1 VKKAT
6 INKAKGIVFL
16 LPFLL
21 YEDLLLAVAMIGV
34 GMLLLHYEKI
44 GGAIRRLEW
53 REYIFFLYMFHMLFG
68 ERHFAYVGVEPI
80 FVTEI
85 ALGVLTVAYAR
96 DLLKIR
102 RVLFIYYLIVM
113 IGTAFAV
120 FHFFEYRLDAV
131 RDAFMLLYAFWVP
144 VVYHVFRRRNHY
156 DLFFLLLKLFI
167 VLKAMAYSYE
177 ALMIVLG
184 YRGLTFEGFRF
195 GVGYVVPSLIVISL
209 FLPFRHL
216 GWKYKLLALAMIPAV
231 FTIFHRSIFL
241 GIILA
246 LAVIF
251 LIGSNLSRK
260 NILAYGVSSLVF
272 LIGFLIYY
280 NTIVDVDIFRV
291 LEVKSSLEEGN
302 INYRVLSWEHVM
314 EKFYE
319 HFLLGYGVGRPVM
332 FAYQN
337 VFYSTI
343 EMTYFEIR
351 DFGGNAQPHNSYLNV
366 LTRFGILI
374 FPLFLYAVLLPL
386 FKMKRYVAR
395 KNSNGYHSY
404 SMYLLLVGFLML
416 MYVFAFFN
424 VVLEGPH
431 HSFAFWLV
439 IGMLLSFGRTGS
451 LSPKILRFK
460 KTEYYPK

>member
-6 INKAKGIVFL
+6 IHKAKPAVFL
-16 LPFLL
+16 LPFLF
-21 YEDLLLAVAMIGV
+21 YEDLLLAAAMIGA
-34 GMLLLHYEKI
+34 GLLLLHYEKI
-44 GGAIRRLEW
+44 GNAIKRLEW
-53 REYIFFLYMFHMLFG
+53 REYVFFLYMFHMLFG
-68 ERHFAYVGVEPI
+68 ERHFAYLGFEPI
-80 FVTEI
+80 FVTEL
-85 ALGVLTVAYAR
+85 ALGILTLAYAR

-102 RVLFIYYLIVM
+102 RVLFIYYLIVL
-113 IGTAFAV
+113 IGAIFAFV
-120 FHFFEYRLDAV
+120 YFFQYQLDAV

-144 VVYHVFRRRNHY
+144 IVYHVFRRRNHY
-156 DLFFLLLKLFI
+156 DLFFSLLKLFI

-177 ALMIVLG
+177 AVMIVLG
-184 YRGLTFEGFRF
+184 YRSLSFEGFRF

-209 FLPFRHL
+209 FLPFRNL
-216 GWKYKLLALAMIPAV
+216 GWKYKMLALLMIPAV

-241 GIILA
+241 GIMLA

-251 LIGSNLSRK
+251 LIGSNMSRK
-260 NILAYGVSSLVF
+260 NIMAYGISSLVF
-272 LIGFLIYY
+272 LTGFLIYY
-280 NTIVDVDIFRV
+280 NMIVDVDIFRV
-291 LEVKSSLEEGN
+291 LELKTSLEEGN

-319 HFLLGYGVGRPVM
+319 HFILGYGVGRPVM

-337 VFYSTI
+337 IFYSTV

-374 FPLFLYAVLLPL
+374 FPLFLYAIFQPL
-386 FKMKRYVAR
+386 FKIKQYVSK
-395 KNSNGYHSY
+395 KNTNGYHSY
-404 SMYLLLVGFLML
+404 SMYLLLIGFLML
-416 MYVFAFFN
+416 MYVFTFFN

-439 IGMLLSFGRTGS
+439 IGMLLSFGRAGN
-451 LSPKILRFK
+451 LSPKIVRIK
-460 KTEYYPK
+460 KTEYHLE